1 MVKYR
6 LPNGLVVILQPI
18 DSAVSLSVG
27 LWVKTGSRHELEP
40 QYGYAHFV
48 EHMLFKGTKNRTAKE
63 IAQMVDRVG
72 GQHNAATN
80 REYTCFYV
88 NIMSDYAELSLS
100 LLSDMFYNSLF
111 DKAEIEK
118 EIGVVIEEINMYED
132 TPDDLIHDVFMESI
146 MGGHPLGHPIL
157 GYDHTIRKITRESIL
172 EYYDAHYNTSN
183 SVLVIAGK
191 FSENDVRALVDK
203 YYSADRPCGTIVEPS
218 HKQIEKV
225 TRKHVERDLEQVH
238 ITLGFD
244 GLVKHDED
252 RWAMY
257 LLSTILG
264 GSMSSRLFQRV
275 REAEGLC
282 YSVYSFHSSYQD
294 SGVAGVYCGTSP
306 EKYARAMELIIE
318 ECQRIY
324 REPITAQELQDSKN
338 FMKGN
343 LALSLESI
351 EVRMGQLARNEI
363 MFGRNYEFDEVVRN
377 IDAVTIEDFV
387 RVAERIFKNKTGV
400 LATVGKI
407 PAGQDRFKEVV
418 L

>member
-6 LPNGLVVILQPI
+6 LPNGLVVLLQPI

-27 LWVKTGSRHELEP
+27 LWVKTGSRHECAEH
-40 QYGYAHFV
+40 YGYAHFV
-48 EHMLFKGTKNRTAKE
+48 EHMLFKGTKSSSAKE

-88 NIMSDYAELSLS
+88 NVMSDYAELSIS
-100 LLSDMFYNSLF
+100 LLADMFYNSLF
-111 DKAEIEK
+111 DKGEITK
-118 EIGVVIEEINMYED
+118 EIGVVLEEINMYED

-146 MGGHPLGHPIL
+146 LGGHPLGHPIL
-157 GYDHTIRKITRESIL
+157 GTEKTIKKISRETITSF
-172 EYYDAHYNTSN
+172 YDAHYTTSN
-183 SVLVIAGK
+183 SVLAIAGK
-191 FSENDVRALVDK
+191 FNESDVRALVEK
-203 YYSADRPCGTIVEPS
+203 YYSIDRPSTSVIKEPVIS
-218 HKQIEKV
+218 PSRV
-225 TRKHVERDLEQVH
+225 YRKHVERDLEQVH
-238 ITLGFD
+238 LTLGFD

-252 RWAMY
+252 RWALY

-264 GSMSSRLFQRV
+264 GSMSSRLFQRI
-275 REAEGLC
+275 RENEGLC
-282 YSVYSFHSSYQD
+282 YSVYSFHSSYMD

-318 ECQRIY
+318 ECQKIY
-324 REPITAQELQDSKN
+324 KEPISEAELKDSKN

-363 MFGRNYEFDEVVRN
+363 MFGRNYEFDEVIRM
-377 IDAVTIEDFV
+377 IEAVTVDDFV

-407 PAGQDRFKEVV
+407 PSGQDRFKEVT

>member
-6 LPNGLVVILQPI
+6 LPNGLVVILLPI
-18 DSAVSLSVG
+18 ESAVSLSVG
-27 LWVKTGSRHELEP
+27 LWVKTGSRHELP
-40 QYGYAHFV
+40 AQFGYAHFV
-48 EHMLFKGTKNRTAKE
+48 EHMLFKGTSNRSAKE

-88 NIMSDYAELSLS
+88 NVMSDYADLSLS
-100 LLSDMFYNSLF
+100 LLSDMYYNSLF

-118 EIGVVIEEINMYED
+118 EIGVVLEEINMYED
-132 TPDDLIHDVFMESI
+132 TPDDLIHDVFMDSI
-146 MGGHPLGHPIL
+146 LGGHPLGHPIL
-157 GYDHTIRKITRESIL
+157 GYKNTIEGITRDSIL
-172 EYYDAHYNTSN
+172 EYYDSHYTNDN
-183 SVLVIAGK
+183 SVLVVAGK
-191 FSENDVRALVDK
+191 FEENALRALVEK
-203 YYSADRPCGTIVEPS
+203 HYSAERNQKSKIELPPSTI
-218 HKQIEKV
+218 KK
-225 TRKHVERDLEQVH
+225 TLRKHVERDLEQIH
-238 ITLGFD
+238 LTLGFD

-252 RWAMY
+252 RWALY

-275 REAEGLC
+275 RESEGLC
-282 YSVYSFHSSYQD
+282 YSVYSFHSSYAD
-294 SGVAGVYCGTSP
+294 NGVAGVYCGTSP
-306 EKYARAMELIIE
+306 EKYARAMDLIIE
-318 ECQRIY
+318 ECQKIY
-324 REPITAQELQDSKN
+324 KEPITAQELQDSKN

-363 MFGRNYEFDEVVRN
+363 MFGRNYEFDEIVRLVDSVK
-377 IDAVTIEDFV
+377 IDDFV
-387 RVAERIFKNKTGV
+387 RVAEKIFKNKTGV

-407 PAGQDRFKEVV
+407 PSGQDTYNEVT

>member
-146 MGGHPLGHPIL
+146 LGGHPLGHQIL
-157 GYDHTIRKITRESIL
+157 GYDSTIQKISRESIT
-172 EYYDAHYNTSN
+172 EYYDAHYTTSN

-191 FSENDVRALVDK
+191 FSENDVRILVDK
-203 YYSADRPCGTIVEPS
+203 YYSAERPAGTIIAPASKEIARVG
-218 HKQIEKV
+218 
-225 TRKHVERDLEQVH
+225 RKHVERDLEQVH

-324 REPITAQELQDSKN
+324 KEPITAQELQDSKN

>member
-48 EHMLFKGTKNRTAKE
+48 EHMLFKGTKTRSAKE

-157 GYDHTIRKITRESIL
+157 GYDHTIRKITR
-172 EYYDAHYNTSN
+172 
-183 SVLVIAGK
+183 
-191 FSENDVRALVDK
+191 
-203 YYSADRPCGTIVEPS
+203 
-218 HKQIEKV
+218 
-225 TRKHVERDLEQVH
+225 
-238 ITLGFD
+238 
-244 GLVKHDED
+244 GLK
-252 RWAMY
+252 
-257 LLSTILG
+257 
-264 GSMSSRLFQRV
+264 
-275 REAEGLC
+275 
-282 YSVYSFHSSYQD
+282 
-294 SGVAGVYCGTSP
+294 
-306 EKYARAMELIIE
+306 
-318 ECQRIY
+318 
-324 REPITAQELQDSKN
+324 
-338 FMKGN
+338 
-343 LALSLESI
+343 
-351 EVRMGQLARNEI
+351 
-363 MFGRNYEFDEVVRN
+363 
-377 IDAVTIEDFV
+377 
-387 RVAERIFKNKTGV
+387 
-400 LATVGKI
+400 
-407 PAGQDRFKEVV
+407 
-418 L
+418 